1 MHLTNVPSRQRK
13 FSVKNL
19 PSRQKS
25 FVLGAATVAAAAGAA
40 GPANAQF
47 SVSYNAGSIANLS
60 TSGKGGLYNKNI
72 TSVVASGSWNTSN
85 SEAVNLAA
93 FNPANFSV
101 AGQLAELTGVTLSLG
116 GSAYFN
122 ASSTWSVS
130 VNTGYAISMS
140 LGAAN
145 ATLMLTIPTSFTLSA
160 AAAGGLTGK
169 TGVSGIGGSSNGH
182 MNIGN
187 TAAQAMGNSL
197 VLTNASFGVGNG
209 FNSPTNPFYGGG
221 NVSALSLVNAFTA
234 NGYLWAG
241 VLGSVYQ
248 SWDATT
254 SYGTNITAN
263 ILYTYTYVP
272 GPGSMAVFAPGAL
285 GLLGLARRRRAI
297 RKKA

>member
-1 MHLTNVPSRQRK
+1 MQFTNVPSRQRK

-60 TSGKGGLYNKNI
+60 TSGKGGLYNKSI
-72 TSVVASGSWNTSN
+72 VATNVATGNWNTSS

-130 VNTGYAISMS
+130 VNTGYAVSMS

-145 ATLMLTIPTSFTLSA
+145 ATLMLTIPSSFTLSA

-187 TAAQAMGNSL
+187 TAAQAMGKSL
-197 VLTNASFGVGNG
+197 VLTSASFGAGNG

-241 VLGSVYQ
+241 VVGSVYQ

-263 ILYTYTYVP
+263 VLYTYTYVP
-272 GPGSMAVFAPGAL
+272 GPGSIAVFAPGAL
-285 GLLGLARRRRAI
+285 GLLRKARRRPARQRA
-297 RKKA
+297 